1 MTSFKNQF
9 ALALLLA
16 SSSVMAQKAG
26 VKLDGIDANS
36 DETSITIKKGAS
48 AKKDCQTYEVVDGNE
63 EVAGD
68 PENERSKAYSNWKK
82 ACSDWKAS
90 MKELNHDNKILTLN
104 CNRPQENKD
113 KYLTTFTSQGSYK
126 LRVKLKD

>member
-1 MTSFKNQF
+1 
-9 ALALLLA
+9 
-16 SSSVMAQKAG
+16 
-26 VKLDGIDANS
+26 
-36 DETSITIKKGAS
+36 
-48 AKKDCQTYEVVDGNE
+48 
-63 EVAGD
+63 
-68 PENERSKAYSNWKK
+68 
-82 ACSDWKAS
+82 